1 MTNTSSLIGPFKSDL
16 EVCLFLVQRPDIINL
31 ALNMIKAGG
40 QESVIQTIKG
50 KSDKLNAFSEK
61 VNY

>member
-1 MTNTSSLIGPFKSDL
+1 
-16 EVCLFLVQRPDIINL
+16 
-31 ALNMIKAGG
+31 MIKAGG